1 MASLTDKVHDLYIR
15 FMVWLGAEPPTGYE
29 HLIGRV
35 PVPTEYTLQAGETL
49 FSVAR
54 KFGVHYDRIAQ
65 ANAISH
71 PEAVQ
76 PGQTII
82 IPPDDWEPEAGPL
95 QPEVAAPP
103 APAEVVEPGMVTV
116 PEEVVEAAPPAEE
129 EVPLPPFEEEEA
141 PAPVEQVELAEEMG
155 PEPVKE
161 PEWLTEPEPPAERPS
176 VTIVETPPA
185 EKPRW
190 RDVSELLETTA
201 EAPEA
206 VEEAVEEVVEEYREE
221 VAEEAV
227 EEITAPPLPPQQ
239 APQIDRVF
247 RYEVQRGDTLNAIA
261 RRYGLTVKDIIEAN
275 NIADPDRLFPGQK
288 LIIPGYEMPRAAPP
302 EEAFAEPTPR
312 PRPGPDEFFVHTV
325 DVGDTLSSI
334 AKRFGVTVRRLIEV
348 NDIEDPNMI
357 RVGQRLVIPHVLA
370 ERPAP
375 APPKPMPVKAPP
387 KREPKPLALTGINPQ
402 FPPLGPLEA
411 TRALY
416 VSYFGIGHAEM
427 RQRVFELLDTTE
439 FNAVVIDAKSD
450 YGWISYPTQV
460 PLAREID
467 ADRPSA
473 RDFQEV
479 MDWLKERGIYTIAR
493 IVVFKDSPLA
503 KSYPEL
509 AVKAGNTAD
518 LWQDREEA
526 HWADPFMKPVWD
538 YNIEVAIEAAQKGF
552 DEIQFDYLR
561 FPTQSQVGVPQFSQE
576 VTRDNRVAAITGFL
590 SVAKGQLDSLGV
602 KVAARTLGYT
612 SWRKDDTLIG
622 HDLERLAPYLDVLCP
637 MLYPSTFSNGI
648 PGYKMAVAYPYEVV
662 YESAQRAVE
671 RVSRFG
677 CVVRPW
683 IQDFPDYRFDKRVYG
698 KEEIRAQMRGCFD
711 AGCTGFMVWNPKVE
725 YTQDAYAPVTGQA

>member
-1 MASLTDKVHDLYIR
+1 MASLTGKVRDLYIR
-15 FMVWLGAEPPTGYE
+15 FMVWLGAEPPAGYE

-35 PVPTEYTLQAGETL
+35 PVAKEYTLQAGETL

-65 ANAISH
+65 ANAITH
-71 PEAVQ
+71 PETVQ
-76 PGQTII
+76 PGQTVI
-82 IPPDDWEPEAGPL
+82 IPPDDWTPEAGPPQL
-95 QPEVAAPP
+95 ETASPP
-103 APAEVVEPGMVTV
+103 APAEVEPGIAAA
-116 PEEVVEAAPPAEE
+116 PEEVVAEPAPALVAEE
-129 EVPLPPFEEEEA
+129 EVPLPPFEEEA
-141 PAPVEQVELAEEMG
+141 PAPVEQVELAERV
-155 PEPVKE
+155 EPQ
-161 PEWLTEPEPPAERPS
+161 PPLERPTDK
-176 VTIVETPPA
+176 VVETPPPD
-185 EKPRW
+185 KPPW
-190 RDVSELLETTA
+190 RDVSELLETTP

-206 VEEAVEEVVEEYREE
+206 VEEPVEEAAEAYRQEVVEEI
-221 VAEEAV
+221 AEQGA
-227 EEITAPPLPPQQ
+227 APPVPPQQ

-261 RRYGLTVKDIIEAN
+261 RRYGLTVKDIIDAN
-275 NIADPDRLFPGQK
+275 NIVDPDRLFPGQK

-334 AKRFGVTVRRLIEV
+334 AKRYGVTVRRLIEV

-357 RVGQRLVIPHVLA
+357 RVGQRLVIPHVLV

-375 APPKPMPVKAPP
+375 VAPKPMPVKAPP
-387 KREPKPLALTGINPQ
+387 KQEPKPLALTAINPQ

-460 PLAREID
+460 PLAREIG
-467 ADRPSA
+467 ADRPTA

-479 MDWLKERGIYTIAR
+479 MEWLKERSIYTIAR
-493 IVVFKDSPLA
+493 VVVFKDSPLA
-503 KSYPEL
+503 KSHPEL
-509 AVKAGNTAD
+509 AVKAGSTTD
-518 LWQDREEA
+518 LWHDREEA
-526 HWADPFMKPVWD
+526 HWTDPFLKPVWD
-538 YNIEVAIEAAQKGF
+538 YNLEIAVEAAHKGF

-576 VTRDNRVAAITGFL
+576 VTRDSRVAAVTGFL
-590 SVAKGQLDSLGV
+590 SMAKGELDSLGV

-612 SWRKDDTLIG
+612 SWRRDDTLIG

-648 PGYKMAVAYPYEVV
+648 PGYKVAVAYPYEVV

-671 RVSRFG
+671 RVGRFG
-677 CVVRPW
+677 CTVRPW

-698 KEEIRAQMRGCFD
+698 KEEIRAQIRGCFD
-711 AGCTGFMVWNPKVE
+711 AGCSGFMVWNPKVE
-725 YTQDAYAPVTGQA
+725 YTRDAYAPVTG

>member
-1 MASLTDKVHDLYIR
+1 MATLTDRVRDLYIR

-29 HLIGRV
+29 YLIGRV
-35 PVPTEYTLQAGETL
+35 PTAKEYTLQAGETL

-65 ANAISH
+65 ANAISQ
-71 PEAVQ
+71 PAAVQ

-82 IPPDDWEPEAGPL
+82 IPPDDWQPEAGPL
-95 QPEVAAPP
+95 QPETAAPP
-103 APAEVVEPGMVTV
+103 VPAEVEPGEAAV
-116 PEEVVEAAPPAEE
+116 PEQVGEESAPAPPAEE
-129 EVPLPPFEEEEA
+129 EVPLPPFEEEETPA
-141 PAPVEQVELAEEMG
+141 PAEPAEEPEG
-155 PEPVKE
+155 PI
-161 PEWLTEPEPPAERPS
+161 EPEPTAERPV
-176 VTIVETPPA
+176 VTVAEAPPA
-185 EKPRW
+185 ETPRW
-190 RDVSELLETTA
+190 RDVSELLETTT

-206 VEEAVEEVVEEYREE
+206 VEEAVEESAEAYREE
-221 VAEEAV
+221 GAAEAV
-227 EEITAPPLPPQQ
+227 EEVTVPPQQ

-288 LIIPGYEMPRAAPP
+288 LVIPGYQMPRAAPP

-357 RVGQRLVIPHVLA
+357 RVGQRLVIPHVLV

-375 APPKPMPVKAPP
+375 TAPKPMPVKAPP
-387 KREPKPLALTGINPQ
+387 KPEPKPLALTGIDPQ

-427 RQRVFELLDTTE
+427 RQRVLELLATTE

-450 YGWISYPTQV
+450 FGWISYPTQV
-460 PLAREID
+460 PLAREIG

-473 RDFQEV
+473 TDFQEV
-479 MDWLKERGIYTIAR
+479 MDWLKEHDIYTIAR
-493 IVVFKDSPLA
+493 LVVLKDNLLA
-503 KSYPEL
+503 KSHPEL
-509 AVKAGNTAD
+509 AIKAGSSVD

-526 HWADPFMKPVWD
+526 HWVDPFLKPVWD
-538 YNIEVAIEAAQKGF
+538 YNIELAVEAAQKGF
-552 DEIQFDYLR
+552 NEVQFDYLR
-561 FPTQSQVGVPQFSQE
+561 FPTQSQMGVPHFSQE
-576 VTRDNRVAAITGFL
+576 ATRDNRVAAITGFL

-648 PGYKMAVAYPYEVV
+648 PGYKVAVAYPYEVV
-662 YESAQRAVE
+662 YESAKRAVE
-671 RVSRFG
+671 RISRFG
-677 CVVRPW
+677 CTVRPW
-683 IQDFPDYRFDKRVYG
+683 IQDFPDYRFDHRVYG
-698 KEEIRAQMRGCFD
+698 KEEIRAQIRGCFD
-711 AGCTGFMVWNPKVE
+711 AGCSGFMVWNPKVE
-725 YTQDAYAPVTGQA
+725 YTRDAYAPVTGQA